1 MKKRTV
7 RISTALML
15 MLLAV
20 VCTFNITYFTATEYY
35 NQRLDELEE
44 LETRY
49 SKLKTVADI
58 VEKHFVAEYDEKE
71 AVEAALAGYVDGL
84 GDVWSA
90 YYTAEQTA
98 SIEEDESNQY
108 VGIGITYSLAEE
120 NAYEITA
127 VSAGGPA
134 DVAGLLPGDRLVSA
148 AGVDVSTLDASDDL
162 ASLVKGEIGTVVTI
176 VVEREGQQ
184 MTFDI
189 TRGLIATYSVTS
201 RMLENNIGY
210 IAIADFDNK
219 VDNEFHSHLNGL
231 VNQGAKGFVLDVRNN
246 PGGYLSVMKNM
257 LDLLLPSGIVIT
269 TVDKAGNEMPL
280 TSDAYMLDMPLV
292 VLTNEYSVSAA
303 EFFAAALQE
312 YDVATV
318 VGSKTSGKGYSQQTF
333 KLNDGSSVHISTTRY
348 YTPKGNSLAETG
360 VTPDH
365 LVGLSVEDLSSLL
378 SGKLADGDDEQLQ
391 SALQVMNGLI
401 AALPVEQPAE
411 GAEQTGETAGQT
423 DTAETP
429 AVPAE

>member
-1 MKKRTV
+1 M
-7 RISTALML
+7 IFDSHAH
-15 MLLAV
+15 
-20 VCTFNITYFTATEYY
+20 Y
-35 NQRLDELEE
+35 NDSKFDE
-44 LETRY
+44 
-49 SKLKTVADI
+49 
-58 VEKHFVAEYDEKE
+58 
-71 AVEAALAGYVDGL
+71 
-84 GDVWSA
+84 
-90 YYTAEQTA
+90 
-98 SIEEDESNQY
+98 
-108 VGIGITYSLAEE
+108 
-120 NAYEITA
+120 
-127 VSAGGPA
+127 
-134 DVAGLLPGDRLVSA
+134 DR
-148 AGVDVSTLDASDDL
+148 D
-162 ASLVKGEIGTVVTI
+162 TI
-176 VVEREGQQ
+176 LSSMQ
-184 MTFDI
+184 
-189 TRGLIATYSVTS
+189 
-201 RMLENNIGY
+201 ENNIGY

-312 YDVATV
+312 YDVATI

>member
-1 MKKRTV
+1 MKKHTV

-35 NQRLDELEE
+35 NHRLDELEE

-58 VEKHFVAEYDEKE
+58 VEKHFVAEYDEKDAIE
-71 AVEAALAGYVDGL
+71 TALAGYVAGL

-108 VGIGITYSLAEE
+108 VGIGVTYSLSAE

-134 DVAGLLPGDRLVSA
+134 DQAGILPGDRLVSA
-148 AGVDVSTLDASDDL
+148 AGVDVSTLSSSDDL

-176 VVEREGQQ
+176 VVERDGQQ
-184 MTFDI
+184 LSFEI
-189 TRGLIATYSVTS
+189 TRNLIVTYSVTS
-201 RMLENNIGY
+201 RMLENNVGY
-210 IAIADFDNK
+210 IAIADFDSK
-219 VDNEFHSHLNGL
+219 VDDEFHTHLDAL
-231 VNQGAKGFVLDVRNN
+231 VEQGAKGFVLDVRNN
-246 PGGYLSVMKNM
+246 PGGYLNVMVDM

-280 TSDAYMLDMPLV
+280 TSDHYMLDMPLV

-318 VGSKTSGKGYSQQTF
+318 IGTKTSGKGYSQQTF

-348 YTPKGNSLAETG
+348 YTPKGKSLAETG
-360 VTPDH
+360 VTPDV
-365 LVGLSVEDLSSLL
+365 LVELSMEDLSNLL
-378 SGKLADGDDEQLQ
+378 SGKLADKDDEQLQ
-391 SALQVMNGLI
+391 SALQNIGSQI
-401 AALPVEQPAE
+401 AALPSEQPAE
-411 GAEQTGETAGQT
+411 TTEQP
-423 DTAETP
+423 AETTGDSGTT
-429 AVPAE
+429 AAPAE